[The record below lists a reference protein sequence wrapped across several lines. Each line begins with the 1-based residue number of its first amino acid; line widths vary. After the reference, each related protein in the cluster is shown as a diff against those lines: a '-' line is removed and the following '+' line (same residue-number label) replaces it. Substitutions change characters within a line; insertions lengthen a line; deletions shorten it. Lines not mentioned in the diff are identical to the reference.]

1 MTDNQKAQI
10 IKLRAAGNGYGKIAQ
25 TLGISLNTV
34 KSFCRRNDIKGNT
47 AIEPSVTLTGETTA
61 CENCGREIQQIA
73 KQKKKRFCCDKCRNE
88 WWNSHLDQVKRKAVY
103 DFRCRTAVRSSTFTG
118 TAAGSIAATSAT
130 LLTGSKAVVA
140 MSKEEFRNEKL
151 YQTTMHLARKMLE
164 EGIISEEEYRQ
175 IDTIFL
181 EKYKPV
187 FGTLFS
193 DISLTSGA

>member
-1 MTDNQKAQI
+1 M
-10 IKLRAAGNGYGKIAQ
+10 
-25 TLGISLNTV
+25 IS
-34 KSFCRRNDIKGNT
+34 DAHI
-47 AIEPSVTLTGETTA
+47 
-61 CENCGREIQQIA
+61 
-73 KQKKKRFCCDKCRNE
+73 
-88 WWNSHLDQVKRKAVY
+88 
-103 DFRCRTAVRSSTFTG
+103 AVRSSTFT
-118 TAAGSIAATSAT
+118 AISVGSIAATIAT
-130 LLTGSKAVVA
+130 SLTASKAVAA